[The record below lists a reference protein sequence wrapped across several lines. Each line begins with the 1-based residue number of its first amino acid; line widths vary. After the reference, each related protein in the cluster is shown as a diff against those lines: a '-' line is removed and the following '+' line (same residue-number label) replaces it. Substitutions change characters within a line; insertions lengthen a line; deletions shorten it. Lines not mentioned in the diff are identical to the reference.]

1 MTRSGPCFCIRYL
14 LKHRILSFLEFMAR
28 QKAFTRFSSD
38 TTTGS
43 VGVRPTGE
51 EGDEGEVDSWDGK
64 QTKSNSEAART
75 RPEMSRI
82 MVGCSNSFNNNFLRK
97 VIDENETILL
107 TGAFLD
113 CLDRDRLS

>member
-38 TTTGS
+38 TATGS
-43 VGVRPTGE
+43 VGARPTGE
-51 EGDEGEVDSWDGK
+51 EGGEGEVDSWDGK
-64 QTKSNSEAART
+64 QIKSNSEAAKT

-82 MVGCSNSFNNNFLRK
+82 MVS
-97 VIDENETILL
+97 LL
-107 TGAFLD
+107 EFF
-113 CLDRDRLS
+113 RLLFPS